1 MSVATAT
8 NTHVCA
14 YCGDLFE
21 RPRTTNP
28 GVFCSAECNRAAF
41 KDRRT
46 RERGETAVILPS
58 EHKPKR
64 KTPMTD
70 DEFKAELKLI
80 RRNLDEQ
87 PYQTGDRFWRMEKM
101 AMQRMDGW
109 RLQQIA
115 VYHGVGRDVVKGI
128 LGE

>member
-1 MSVATAT
+1 MTAATAT
-8 NTHVCA
+8 ATHVCA

-46 RERGETAVILPS
+46 KERGETAVILPS

-70 DEFKAELKLI
+70 SEFEAEL
-80 RRNLDEQ
+80 RRNRRELDERAHV
-87 PYQTGDRFWRMEKM
+87 PGDRHWRVEQM
-101 AMQRMDGW
+101 ATQRLNGW
-109 RLQQIA
+109 QLQQIA
-115 VYHGVGRDVVKGI
+115 RYHGVGLDVVKEI